1 MRLILY
7 LGKGG
12 VGKTTVAAA
21 TGLACARRGYKS
33 LIASTDIAH
42 SLADVLNRH
51 LSHEPEAVAENLWAE
66 EINVFDQVQSHWQD
80 LQQYFSRLLKK
91 RGATQVI
98 AEELAIIPGMEE
110 IVSLLR
116 ILDEERREHYDVMIV
131 DAAPTGETIRLLTIP
146 ESFSWYSGRLGEDR
160 LSRLTQAAFMLPNA
174 QVYQLLR
181 QLDQDVAA
189 LRQIL
194 RDPQTSSYRLVVTPE
209 KMVLK
214 ETMRAITY
222 LSLYGY
228 PVDAAVI
235 NRILPDSPS
244 TDPYLQQLKDGQK
257 VYLESIREA
266 LAPLPLFESPWS
278 SEEVI
283 GLDAIS
289 RLADALWGDTDPAQ
303 IFRVGPVQEVIE
315 RQGGY
320 VLRLPFP
327 YQDEGQVRLTKR
339 GDELFIVVGSFK
351 REFVLPRVLAMRN
364 ASKADLT
371 QDDWLEIYFE

>member
-116 ILDEERREHYDVMIV
+116 ILDEQRR
-131 DAAPTGETIRLLTIP
+131 
-146 ESFSWYSGRLGEDR
+146 
-160 LSRLTQAAFMLPNA
+160 N
-174 QVYQLLR
+174 
-181 QLDQDVAA
+181 
-189 LRQIL
+189 IL
-194 RDPQTSSYRLVVTPE
+194 
-209 KMVLK
+209 M
-214 ETMRAITY
+214 
-222 LSLYGY
+222 
-228 PVDAAVI
+228 
-235 NRILPDSPS
+235 
-244 TDPYLQQLKDGQK
+244 
-257 VYLESIREA
+257 
-266 LAPLPLFESPWS
+266 
-278 SEEVI
+278 
-283 GLDAIS
+283 
-289 RLADALWGDTDPAQ
+289 
-303 IFRVGPVQEVIE
+303 
-315 RQGGY
+315 
-320 VLRLPFP
+320 
-327 YQDEGQVRLTKR
+327 
-339 GDELFIVVGSFK
+339 
-351 REFVLPRVLAMRN
+351 
-364 ASKADLT
+364 
-371 QDDWLEIYFE
+371 